1 MILLWTTAAFL
12 AGSFMFS
19 YWIGRMKRLNLRAYG
34 DGNPGAINLW
44 RAAGYGYGLI
54 GIALDFLKG
63 FLPMLWLHH
72 SGAVTGFGLVFPAAA
87 AILGHIFSPFTG
99 WKGGKA
105 IAVTFG
111 VWSGLTGFA
120 ASLAYAIILA
130 VLLSATRLLNKGR
143 PTSSETDA
151 FHVVL
156 GMLLLAVYLVL
167 DSYPWPYVL
176 LGIINFLLLAYSHR
190 KELIAVKDTSN

>member
-1 MILLWTTAAFL
+1 MIFLWTIVAFL
-12 AGSFMFS
+12 AGSCMFS
-19 YWIGRMKRLNLRAYG
+19 YWIGRMKRHNLKMYG

-44 RAAGYGYGLI
+44 KAAGFTYGVC
-54 GIALDFLKG
+54 GIVLDFAKG
-63 FLPMLWLHH
+63 YLPMLLMHH
-72 SGAVTGFGLVFPAAA
+72 SGAVTGFGILIPAAA
-87 AILGHIFSPFTG
+87 AIMGHMFSPFTG

-130 VLLSATRLLNKGR
+130 VLLSATRLMNKGK
-143 PTSSETDA
+143 PTTSETDA

-156 GMLLLAVYLVL
+156 GMLLLAIYLVL
-167 DSYPWPYVL
+167 DSYSWPYVL
-176 LGIINFLLLAYSHR
+176 FGIINFLLLAYSHR
-190 KELIAVKDTSN
+190 KELTAVKDMNY

>member
-1 MILLWTTAAFL
+1 MIIGWTALAFL
-12 AGSFMFS
+12 AGSLMFS
-19 YWIGRMKRLNLRAYG
+19 YWIGRLMKINLITYG

-44 RAAGYGYGLI
+44 KAAGYGYGFA
-54 GIALDFLKG
+54 GIVLDFGKG
-63 FLPMLWLHH
+63 YLPLALMQH
-72 SGAVTGFGLVFPAAA
+72 GDTVTGFGIIFPAAA
-87 AILGHIFSPFTG
+87 AILGHMFSPFAD

-130 VLLSATRLLNKGR
+130 VLLLASRRLSKGR
-143 PTSSETDA
+143 PISSETDA

-156 GMLLLAVYLVL
+156 GMLLLSIYLVL
-167 DSYPWPYVL
+167 DNYSWPYVL
-176 LGIINFLLLAYSHR
+176 LGLINFILLAYSHR
-190 KELIAVKDTSN
+190 KELIGMKDTN

>member
-1 MILLWTTAAFL
+1 MIIGWTALAFL
-12 AGSFMFS
+12 AGSLMFS
-19 YWIGRMKRLNLRAYG
+19 YWIGRIKKINLKTYG

-44 RAAGYGYGLI
+44 KAAGYGYGFA
-54 GIALDFLKG
+54 GIALDFAKG
-63 FLPMLWLHH
+63 YLPMALMHH
-72 SGAVTGFGLVFPAAA
+72 GDSVTGFAIIFPAAA
-87 AILGHIFSPFTG
+87 AILGHMFSPFTD

-130 VLLSATRLLNKGR
+130 VLLLASRRLSKGR
-143 PTSSETDA
+143 PTSQETDA

-156 GMLLLAVYLVL
+156 GMLLLSIYLVL
-167 DSYPWPYVL
+167 DHYSWPYVL
-176 LGIINFLLLAYSHR
+176 FALINFLLLAYSHR
-190 KELIAVKDTSN
+190 KELIGVKETS

>member
-1 MILLWTTAAFL
+1 MIILWTAAAFL
-12 AGSFMFS
+12 AGSLMFS
-19 YWIGRMKRLNLRAYG
+19 YWIGLAKNHNLQEYG

-44 RAAGYGYGLI
+44 KATGFTYGMAGI
-54 GIALDFLKG
+54 VLDFLKG
-63 FLPMLWLHH
+63 YLPMLWLHH
-72 SGAVTGFGLVFPAAA
+72 SGDVTGFALVFPAAA

-120 ASLAYAIILA
+120 VSLAYAIILA
-130 VLLSATRLLNKGR
+130 VLLSVTRLINKGR
-143 PTSSETDA
+143 STSSETDA

-156 GMLLLAVYLVL
+156 GMLLLSIYLVL
-167 DSYPWPYVL
+167 DNYSWPIVL
-176 LGIINFLLLAYSHR
+176 LGVINFILLSYSHR
-190 KELIAVKDTSN
+190 KELIGVKDVNH

>member
-1 MILLWTTAAFL
+1 MIIVWTAAAFL
-12 AGSFMFS
+12 AGSLMFS
-19 YWIGRMKRLNLRAYG
+19 YWIGRLKQLNLKTYG

-44 RAAGYGYGLI
+44 KAAGYGYGLT
-54 GIALDFLKG
+54 GIVLDVLKG
-63 FLPMLWLHH
+63 YLPMLWMQH
-72 SGAVTGFGLVFPAAA
+72 SGAVTGFGMIFPAGA
-87 AILGHIFSPFTG
+87 AILGHMFSPFTG

-130 VLLSATRLLNKGR
+130 ALLLASRQLSKGR
-143 PTSSETDA
+143 PTSPETDA

-156 GMLLLAVYLVL
+156 GMLLLSIYLVL
-167 DSYPWPYVL
+167 DNYSWPYVL
-176 LGIINFLLLAYSHR
+176 LGLVNFLLLAYSHR
-190 KELIAVKDTSN
+190 KELIGVRDTN